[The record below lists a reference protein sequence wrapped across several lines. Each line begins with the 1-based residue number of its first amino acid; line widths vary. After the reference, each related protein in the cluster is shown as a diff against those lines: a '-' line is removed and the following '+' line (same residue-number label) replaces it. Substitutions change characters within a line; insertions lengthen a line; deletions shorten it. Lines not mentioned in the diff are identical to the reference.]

1 MRFEK
6 AGKKP
11 AYWMSLPALALMM
24 NTGCGMLGSKNLP
37 KPPSGGVGGSGCLN
51 SSKDLVGR
59 YVTGQVNAAEWKSAF
74 DCVNQSL
81 DFFTNYVRGS
91 SSTGY
96 TPADM
101 YNLVKGFLIT
111 NRSVSPDLL
120 WGAFSLKSAL
130 FGGTDRELSKDEI
143 ELLKSSL
150 TRLEQI
156 TGDLIPYLA
165 IRQKPN
171 PTRTEILELVAAF
184 QRAGEQLYDFVDTLP
199 VGMLSDKALETIFDE
214 LTQSLELPI
223 IENLNDKLFL
233 TKWLVFNT
241 RRDAIE
247 IRDWA
252 RIFKFS
258 IGIGGIALGYK
269 AAVGPIPDP
278 ERADSLSHRLMNDLS
293 FRETLW
299 ALALEAKPYLD
310 GMIAAH
316 NGMVPLPLFDH
327 VINEIPESLLQ
338 GMSRKAL
345 KSTLRPLIRKLLAS
359 GTPGGVDQAA
369 INTVFGLLGSVVQ
382 DLGHLDRFYD
392 KTGISR
398 ESVSPAQM
406 RQALD
411 SYLASLPTARE
422 RTEFT
427 ELKNKILTYKPLF
440 RKRVDPVRGELYAIQ
455 YGPGVGY
462 SHFQNLLV
470 LTIDRMGRHL
480 MKAYSGNRNYLIDAD
495 MIAFFKDYNDILAA
509 LKFIDPTTLNF
520 AQKRLQDMDLFTEVS
535 NGNQQGSIEELVYYS
550 MLITSTYV
558 IIEKMKTE
566 ITPVCDQ
573 GLGEDNMGWTWLP
586 ARCFRSQ
593 FNDRLEYWIK
603 DDFPRF
609 HQYWLT
615 LDSNQR
621 QKAMMWLEHGSRRN
635 GYTDAD
641 FGKYDLNALGVILH
655 YTESLFNRF
664 DFNSNEA
671 LSRGEIDS
679 AYPVFKSILKK
690 TASEKGLNT
699 SSDFLLK
706 GIYTYIVRYQEMPLT
721 PANAANIGK
730 LAWWMA
736 SYILPT
742 TDYSSNRYGVF
753 NIVCQIAKPEN
764 PAQAP
769 ANATV
774 CAP

>member
-1 MRFEK
+1 
-6 AGKKP
+6 
-11 AYWMSLPALALMM
+11 MSIPALVFMM

-37 KPPSGGVGGSGCLN
+37 TPPTGGVGGTGCLN
-51 SSKDLVGR
+51 SSRDLVGR
-59 YVTGQVNAAEWKSAF
+59 YVTGQVSASEWKSAF

-91 SSTGY
+91 SGSGY

-143 ELLKSSL
+143 ELLKNSIN
-150 TRLEQI
+150 RLEQI
-156 TGDLIPYLA
+156 TRDLIPYLA
-165 IRQKPN
+165 IRQKAN
-171 PTRTEILELVAAF
+171 PTREEILELTGAF
-184 QRAGEQLYDFVDTLP
+184 RRAGDQLYDFVDTLP
-199 VGMLSDKALETIFDE
+199 VGMLSDKAIETIFDE
-214 LTQSLELPI
+214 LTKSLELPI
-223 IENLNDKLFL
+223 IEDLNGKIFL
-233 TKWLVFNT
+233 TKWLLFNT

-247 IRDWA
+247 VRDWA
-252 RIFKFS
+252 RIFRFS
-258 IGIGGIALGYK
+258 ISMGGIALGYK
-269 AAVGPIPDP
+269 TALGPAVDP
-278 ERADSLSHRLMNDLS
+278 GLEPGKVPPLAERLANDLN

-299 ALALEAKPYLD
+299 ALALEARPYID
-310 GMIAAH
+310 GMIGAH
-316 NGMVPLPLFDH
+316 NGLVPMPLFDH
-327 VINEIPESLLQ
+327 VIEEVPEEMLR
-338 GMSRKAL
+338 GVPKKTL
-345 KSTLRPLIRKLLAS
+345 KSVVRPFVRKLLAT
-359 GTPGGVDQAA
+359 GNQAGLDRAAVD
-369 INTVFGLLGSVVQ
+369 TVYGLLGSMVR
-382 DLGHLDRFYD
+382 DLGYLDRFYD

-398 ESVSPAQM
+398 ESVPAAQWK
-406 RQALD
+406 QALD
-411 SYLASLPTARE
+411 SYQAGLATARE
-422 RTEFT
+422 RTEFGEIKT
-427 ELKNKILTYKPLF
+427 KLLRYKPLF
-440 RKRVDPVRGELYAIQ
+440 RKRVDSAKGELYSIQ

-462 SHFQNLLV
+462 SHYQSALV
-470 LTIDRMGRHL
+470 LAIELMGRHV
-480 MKAYSGNRNYLIDAD
+480 MKAYGANRGYLIEGD
-495 MIAFFKDYNDILAA
+495 MIAFFKDYSDVLAA
-509 LKFIDPTTLNF
+509 LKMIDPTTVNF
-520 AQKRLQDMDLFTEVS
+520 AQKRMQDMDLFTEVS
-535 NGNQQGSIEELVYYS
+535 DGNQQGSIEELTYYA
-550 MLITSTYV
+550 MLISSTYV
-558 IIEKMKTE
+558 LAEKMRTE

-573 GLGEDNMGWTWLP
+573 SLGEDNMGWIWLP

-593 FNDRLEYWIK
+593 FNDRLEYWLK
-603 DDFPRF
+603 DDFPRL

-621 QKAMMWLEHGSRRN
+621 QKAMTWLEHGSRRD
-635 GYTDAD
+635 GFTEAD
-641 FGKYDLNALGVILH
+641 LGKYDINALAVILH

-671 LSRGEIDS
+671 LSRSEIDS

-699 SSDFLLK
+699 SNDFLLK

-736 SYILPT
+736 SYMLPT

-764 PAQAP
+764 PSQAP

>member
-1 MRFEK
+1 MHFERK
-6 AGKKP
+6 GKKP
-11 AYWMSLPALALMM
+11 AYWMSIPALAFMM
-24 NTGCGMLGSKNLP
+24 NTGCGMLGNKNLP
-37 KPPSGGVGGSGCLN
+37 KPPSGGVGGTGCLN
-51 SSKDLVGR
+51 GSKDLVNR
-59 YVTGQVNAAEWKSAF
+59 YVTGQVSADEWKSAF

-81 DFFTNYVRGS
+81 DFFTSYVRGS
-91 SSTGY
+91 TGAGY

-130 FGGTDRELSKDEI
+130 FGGSDRELSKDEI
-143 ELLKSSL
+143 ELLKTSL
-150 TRLEQI
+150 DRLQKI
-156 TGDLIPYLA
+156 TADLIPHLA

-171 PTRTEILELVAAF
+171 PTRGEILELVAAF
-184 QRAGEQLYDFVDTLP
+184 NRAGEQMYDFVDTLP
-199 VGMLSDKALETIFDE
+199 VGLLSDKALETIFDE
-214 LTQSLELPI
+214 LTKSLELPI

-233 TKWLVFNT
+233 TKWLMFNT

-247 IRDWA
+247 VRDWA
-252 RIFKFS
+252 RIFRFS
-258 IGIGGIALGYK
+258 IGIGGIVLGYK
-269 AAVGPIPDP
+269 AAVGPAPDP
-278 ERADSLSHRLMNDLS
+278 ENPPSLSDRLMKDLNL
-293 FRETLW
+293 RETLW
-299 ALALEAKPYLD
+299 ALALEAKPHVD
-310 GMIAAH
+310 SMIAAH
-316 NGMVPLPLFDH
+316 NGMAPLPLFDH
-327 VINEIPESLLQ
+327 VIEEVPEEMLKGIP
-338 GMSRKAL
+338 RKTL
-345 KSTLRPLIRKLLAS
+345 KSTLRPLVRKLMAS
-359 GTPGGVDQAA
+359 GSQGGVDQAA
-369 INTVFGLLGSVVQ
+369 INTVYTLLGSWVQ
-382 DLGHLDRFYD
+382 DLGYLDRFYE

-398 ESVSPAQM
+398 ESVTPAQM
-406 RQALD
+406 KQALD
-411 SYLASLPTARE
+411 SYLANLPTARE
-422 RTEFT
+422 RTEFGEIRT
-427 ELKNKILTYKPLF
+427 KLLTYTPLF
-440 RKRVDPVRGELYAIQ
+440 RKRLDPFKGEIYSIQ

-462 SHFQNLLV
+462 SHFQNFLV
-470 LTIDRMGRHL
+470 LSIDRVGRHL
-480 MKAYSGNRNYLIDAD
+480 MKTYAANRGYLNEGD
-495 MIAFFKDYNDILAA
+495 MISFFKDYNDLLAA

-535 NGNQQGSIEELVYYS
+535 DGNQQGSIEELVHYA

-558 IIEKMKTE
+558 IIEKMRTE

-593 FNDRLEYWIK
+593 FNERLDYWIK

-609 HQYWLT
+609 HRYWLT
-615 LDSNQR
+615 LDSTQR
-621 QKAMMWLEHGSRRN
+621 QKAMTWLEHGSRRN
-635 GYTDAD
+635 GYTEAD
-641 FGKYDLNALGVILH
+641 FGKYDINALGVILH

-664 DFNSNEA
+664 DFNGNEA
-671 LSRGEIDS
+671 LSRGEVDS
-679 AYPVFKSILKK
+679 AYPVFKGILKK
-690 TASEKGLNT
+690 TATEKGLNT

-736 SYILPT
+736 SYMLPT

-764 PAQAP
+764 PSQAP